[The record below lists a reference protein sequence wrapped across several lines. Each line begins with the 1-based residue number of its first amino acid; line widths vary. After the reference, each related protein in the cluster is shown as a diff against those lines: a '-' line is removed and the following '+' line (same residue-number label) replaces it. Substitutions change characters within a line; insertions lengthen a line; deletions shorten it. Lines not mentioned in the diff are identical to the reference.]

1 MFREHVA
8 VSGTCGAALAAGM
21 WVATPIDGVQAGVAF
36 TLVGVGGAL
45 PDLDSDRGRPIQELT
60 ALLGAAVPFVLVRRF
75 AEVARSFD
83 AIVGLGILTYLL
95 VRYGGGWL
103 LRKTTVHRGMFHSLP
118 AMMISGLLTY
128 LAYKSPEPGIRLL
141 MATAVMTGFASHL
154 MLDEWC
160 SVDWRGLRPRLKK
173 SAGTAIKW
181 AGDYPSATVACYSL
195 LGVCLY
201 ATAIDSDLIEV
212 NRVGV
217 PQRVAD
223 LPREAGPW
231 MAVSPETGERVMV
244 EGQANREFGDDPVRT
259 VERSGAIVVR

>member
-21 WVATPIDGVQAGVAF
+21 WIATPIDGVQAGVAF
-36 TLVGVGGAL
+36 TLVAVGGTL
-45 PDLDSDRGRPIQELT
+45 PDLDSDRGKPIQELT

-83 AIVGLGILTYLL
+83 AIVGLGILTYLA

-103 LRKTTVHRGMFHSLP
+103 LRKLTVHRGMFHSLP

-154 MLDEWC
+154 VLDEWC
-160 SVDWRGLRPRLKK
+160 SIDWRGLTPRLKS

-181 AGDYPSATVACYSL
+181 AGDRPAGTVACYAL
-195 LGVCLY
+195 LAVSFY
-201 ATAIDSDLIEV
+201 AVLIDGDLIEV

-223 LPREAGPW
+223 QPREPGPW
-231 MAVSPETGERVMV
+231 MAVSPETGERAPV
-244 EGQANREFGDDPVRT
+244 EDQEEGFGDDPVRT
-259 VERSGAIVVR
+259 VERSGAIVIR